1 MSKTWRRWTAVAALL
16 LVTAGTAVAA
26 SLPDFT
32 GIVEK
37 NGPAVVNVQAVITQP
52 GGSLP
57 AGAQGMPPEFFRFFG
72 IPMPQQPGAGEEM
85 SLGSGFIISSDGY
98 ILTNNHVVAHASKVT
113 VKLSDRRDYTAKVV
127 GADPSYDIAL
137 LKIDARN
144 LPTVSIGDSNTLKAG
159 QWVVAIG
166 SPYGLSHTVTAG
178 IVSAVGR
185 SLAPMNDQPYVPF
198 IQTDVPINRGNSGG
212 PLFNLD
218 GQVVGIN
225 SQIFSNSGGYMGLS
239 FAIPINVAMNAVQ
252 QLKTKG
258 YVTRGMIGVV
268 VQALSQNLAKSMK
281 LGSESGALVTTIEPG
296 SPAEKAGV
304 HVGDLITAFNGQPVY
319 TSSDLPPMVGLAPI
333 GSTVKLSVL
342 RDGKPL
348 TLDVKIEAAPR
359 NAADLAAVQS
369 RAESGNDLGLVVENI
384 TPKQRQQLGL
394 KSDEGVLI
402 TSVLSQ
408 AAMQAGLQPG
418 DVILMVGQ
426 RSVGSAKAFDQAL
439 RGYKPGDDVMLLVR
453 RDKITQFVAIPV
465 PKQG

>member
-1 MSKTWRRWTAVAALL
+1 MSKTSKRWTAVAALL
-16 LVTAGTAVAA
+16 LVTASAAAA

-52 GGSLP
+52 EGAMP
-57 AGAQGMPPEFFRFFG
+57 AGAQGMPPDFFRFFG
-72 IPMPQQPGAGEEM
+72 IPMPRQQPGAGEEM

-137 LKIDARN
+137 LKIDAKN

-159 QWVVAIG
+159 QWVLAIG

-185 SLAPMNDQPYVPF
+185 SLGNSDQPYVPF

-239 FAIPINVAMNAVQ
+239 FAIPIDVAMNAVQ
-252 QLKTKG
+252 QLKAKG
-258 YVTRGMIGVV
+258 YVSRGMIGVE
-268 VQALSQNLAKSMK
+268 VQPLTSALAKSLK
-281 LGSESGALVTTIEPG
+281 LESESGALVATIVPG

-304 HVGDLITAFNGQPVY
+304 HVRDLITAFNGQPVY
-319 TSSDLPPMVGLAPI
+319 GASDLPPMVGLAPI
-333 GSTVKLSVL
+333 GSTARLSVL

-359 NAADLAAVQS
+359 NAADLAAVQG
-369 RAESGNDLGLVVENI
+369 RAESGNNLGLVVENI
-384 TPKQRQQLGL
+384 TPQQRSQLGL
-394 KSDEGVLI
+394 KNGEGVLI
-402 TSVLSQ
+402 TRVLGP

-439 RGYKPGDDVMLLVR
+439 QGYKPGDDVMLLVR
-453 RDKITQFVAIPV
+453 RDNVTQFIAIPV
-465 PKQG
+465 PKPG

>member
-1 MSKTWRRWTAVAALL
+1 MSKTSKRWTAVAALL
-16 LVTAGTAVAA
+16 LVTASAAAA

-52 GGSLP
+52 EGAMP
-57 AGAQGMPPEFFRFFG
+57 AGAQGMPPDFFRFFG
-72 IPMPQQPGAGEEM
+72 IPMPRQQPGAGEEM

-137 LKIDARN
+137 LKIDAKN

-159 QWVVAIG
+159 QWVLAIG

-185 SLAPMNDQPYVPF
+185 SLGNSDQPYVPF

-239 FAIPINVAMNAVQ
+239 FAIPIDVAMNAVQ
-252 QLKTKG
+252 QLKAKG
-258 YVTRGMIGVV
+258 YVSRGMIGVF
-268 VQALSQNLAKSMK
+268 VQPLTQSLAKSMK
-281 LGSESGALVTTIEPG
+281 LGSESGALVAKLVPG
-296 SPAEKAGV
+296 GAAETAGV
-304 HVGDLITAFNGQPVY
+304 HVRDLITAFNGQPVY
-319 TSSDLPPMVGLAPI
+319 DASDLPPMVGMAPI
-333 GSTVKLSVL
+333 GSTARLSVL

-359 NAADLAAVQS
+359 NAADLAAVQG
-369 RAESGNDLGLVVENI
+369 RAESGNNLGLEVENI
-384 TPKQRQQLGL
+384 TPQQRSQLGL
-394 KSDEGVLI
+394 KNGEGVLI
-402 TSVLSQ
+402 TRVLGQ

-439 RGYKPGDDVMLLVR
+439 QGYKPGDEVMLLVR
-453 RDKITQFVAIPV
+453 RDNVTQFIAIPV
-465 PKQG
+465 PKPG

>member
-1 MSKTWRRWTAVAALL
+1 MSKTWKRLAAMAVLL
-16 LVTAGTAVAA
+16 LATAGAAAAA

-32 GIVEK
+32 GIVQQ
-37 NGPAVVNVQAVITQP
+37 NGPAVVNVQAVISQP
-52 GGSLP
+52 EGSMP
-57 AGAQGMPPEFFRFFG
+57 AGAQGMPPDFFRFFG
-72 IPMPQQPGAGEEM
+72 IPMPRQQPGAGEEM

-127 GADPSYDIAL
+127 GTDPSYDIAL
-137 LKIDARN
+137 LKIDAKN

-159 QWVVAIG
+159 QWVLAIG

-185 SLAPMNDQPYVPF
+185 SLGTDQPYVPF

-239 FAIPINVAMNAVQ
+239 FAIPIDVAMNAVQ
-252 QLKTKG
+252 QIKAKG
-258 YVTRGMIGVV
+258 YVSHGIIGVF
-268 VQALSQNLAKSMK
+268 VQPLTRSLAKSLK
-281 LGSESGALVTTIEPG
+281 LDSESGALVAKLVAG
-296 SPAEKAGV
+296 GAAEKAGV

-319 TSSDLPPMVGLAPI
+319 SSSDLPPMVGLAPI
-333 GSTVKLSVL
+333 GSIAKLTVL
-342 RDGKPL
+342 RDGKPR
-348 TLDVKIEAAPR
+348 TLDVRIEAAPR
-359 NAADLAAVQS
+359 NAADLAAVQG
-369 RAESGNDLGLVVENI
+369 RAESGNNLGLVVENI
-384 TPKQRQQLGL
+384 TQEQRSQLGL
-394 KSDEGVLI
+394 KNGEGVLI
-402 TSVLSQ
+402 TRVLGP
-408 AAMQAGLQPG
+408 AAVQAGLHAG

-426 RSVGSAKAFDQAL
+426 RPVGSAKAFDQAL
-439 RGYKPGDDVMLLVR
+439 QGYRPGDDVMLLVR
-453 RDKITQFVAIPV
+453 RDNLTQFIAIPV

>member
-1 MSKTWRRWTAVAALL
+1 MSRTWKRWTAVAALL
-16 LVTAGTAVAA
+16 LVTAGTAAAA

-37 NGPAVVNVQAVITQP
+37 NGPAVVNVQAVISQP
-52 GGSLP
+52 GGSMP
-57 AGAQGMPPEFFRFFG
+57 GGPQGMPPEFFRFFG
-72 IPMPQQPGAGEEM
+72 IPMPRQQPGAGEEM

-98 ILTNNHVVAHASKVT
+98 ILTNNHVVANASKVT

-127 GADPSYDIAL
+127 GTDPSYDIAL
-137 LKIDARN
+137 LKIDAKN

-159 QWVVAIG
+159 QWVLAIG

-185 SLAPMNDQPYVPF
+185 SLGRDQPYVPF

-225 SQIFSNSGGYMGLS
+225 SQIYSNSGGYMGLS
-239 FAIPINVAMNAVQ
+239 FAIPIDIAMNAVQ

-258 YVTRGMIGVV
+258 YVSRGMIGVE
-268 VQALSQNLAKSMK
+268 VQPLTSALAKSLK
-281 LGSESGALVTTIEPG
+281 LDSESGALVATIVPG

-304 HVGDLITAFNGQPVY
+304 HVRDLITAFNGQPVY
-319 TSSDLPPMVGLAPI
+319 GAADLPPMVGLAPV
-333 GSTVKLSVL
+333 GSTAKLTVL

-348 TLDVKIEAAPR
+348 TLDVKIAAAPR

-369 RAESGNDLGLVVENI
+369 RAESGNNLGLVVENI
-384 TPKQRQQLGL
+384 TPPQRQQFGL

-402 TSVLSQ
+402 TSVLGN

-439 RGYKPGDDVMLLVR
+439 RDYKPGDDVMLLVR
-453 RDKITQFVAIPV
+453 RDKVTQFVAIPM

>member
-1 MSKTWRRWTAVAALL
+1 MSKTWKRWTAVVSLL
-16 LVTAGTAVAA
+16 LVTAGTAAAA

-37 NGPAVVNVQAVITQP
+37 NGPAVVNVQAVISQP
-52 GGSLP
+52 EGAMP
-57 AGAQGMPPEFFRFFG
+57 AGAQGMPPDFFRFFG
-72 IPMPQQPGAGEEM
+72 IPMPRQQPGAGEEM

-137 LKIDARN
+137 LKIDAKN
-144 LPTVSIGDSNTLKAG
+144 LPTVSIGDSSTLKPG
-159 QWVVAIG
+159 QWVLAIG
-166 SPYGLSHTVTAG
+166 SPYGLNHTVTAG

-185 SLAPMNDQPYVPF
+185 SLGTDQPYVPF

-239 FAIPINVAMNAVQ
+239 FAIPIDVAMNAVQ

-258 YVTRGMIGVV
+258 YVSRGMIGVE
-268 VQALSQNLAKSMK
+268 VQPLSQSLAKSMK
-281 LGSESGALVTTIEPG
+281 LGSESGALVATIVPG

-319 TSSDLPPMVGLAPI
+319 DASDLPPMVGLAPI
-333 GSTVKLSVL
+333 GSIAKLSVL

-348 TLDVKIEAAPR
+348 TLNVRIEAAPR
-359 NAADLAAVQS
+359 NAADLAAVQG

-384 TPKQRQQLGL
+384 TAQQRSQLGL
-394 KSDEGVLI
+394 KNGEGVLI
-402 TSVLSQ
+402 TRVLGP

-439 RGYKPGDDVMLLVR
+439 QGYKPGDDVMLLVR
-453 RDKITQFVAIPV
+453 RDNVTQFIAIPV
-465 PKQG
+465 PKPG

>member
-1 MSKTWRRWTAVAALL
+1 MSKTWKRWTVVAALL
-16 LVTAGTAVAA
+16 LVTAGAAAA

-52 GGSLP
+52 GGSMP
-57 AGAQGMPPEFFRFFG
+57 AGAQGMPPDFFRFFG

-137 LKIDARN
+137 LKIDAKN

-159 QWVVAIG
+159 QWVLAIG

-185 SLAPMNDQPYVPF
+185 SLGNSDQPYVPF

-239 FAIPINVAMNAVQ
+239 FAIPIDVAMNAVQ
-252 QLKTKG
+252 QLKAKG
-258 YVTRGMIGVV
+258 YVSHGIIGVY
-268 VQALSQNLAKSMK
+268 VQPLTQSLAKSLK
-281 LGSESGALVTTIEPG
+281 LDSESGALVAKLVPG
-296 SPAEKAGV
+296 GAAEKAGV

-319 TSSDLPPMVGLAPI
+319 SSSDLPPMVGLAPI

-348 TLDVKIEAAPR
+348 TLNVRIEAAPR
-359 NAADLAAVQS
+359 NAADLAAVQG
-369 RAESGNDLGLVVENI
+369 RAESGNNLGLVVENI
-384 TPKQRQQLGL
+384 TQEQRSQLGL
-394 KSDEGVLI
+394 KNGEGVLI
-402 TSVLSQ
+402 TRVLGP
-408 AAMQAGLQPG
+408 AAMQAGLHAG

-426 RSVGSAKAFDQAL
+426 RPVGSAKAFDQAL
-439 RGYKPGDDVMLLVR
+439 QGYKPGDDVMLLVR
-453 RDKITQFVAIPV
+453 RDNVTQFIAIPV